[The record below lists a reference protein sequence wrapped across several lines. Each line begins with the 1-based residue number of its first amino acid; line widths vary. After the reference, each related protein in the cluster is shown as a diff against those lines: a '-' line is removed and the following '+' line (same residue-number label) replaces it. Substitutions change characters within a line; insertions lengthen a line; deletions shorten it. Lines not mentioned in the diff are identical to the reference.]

1 MLNIVVFMKTWFET
15 IEFNN
20 LMVLKVGGILWGNTY
35 LCDVSI
41 TERPS
46 FTMLLIQFHKNRLA
60 PGSIPVVGS
69 SCMQIMISRRYVFC
83 SHHQLV
89 CSWLMESSFHSWF
102 CIFARVLL
110 FYVWFQPCTPS
121 TTCNK
126 PACWKYLL
134 IVEFLPILSYSK
146 LSFWISLSTFNRYF
160 DKLNNVCNVM

>member
-1 MLNIVVFMKTWFET
+1 MWCEYNRASIFHNVTDTVPQEPSGTWVHT
-15 IEFNN
+15 CCRLILYANN
-20 LMVLKVGGILWGNTY
+20 DIKYVCFL
-35 LCDVSI
+35 
-41 TERPS
+41 
-46 FTMLLIQFHKNRLA
+46 FT
-60 PGSIPVVGS
+60 S
-69 SCMQIMISRRYVFC
+69 SN
-83 SHHQLV
+83 HQLV